1 MRVREID
8 ADTGAPIA
16 GDTVVFALPDGVRA
30 SFGPAG
36 EKTARATTNDS
47 GEAQAFLVAPAA
59 EPAFDASAYCTT
71 GGEPVYFAV
80 TVVDGREPPEPP
92 PCDAGDPFCAPGCD
106 PACDPGTHCDA
117 DGLRCVP
124 DPGALPDVTGVW
136 YTKHVF
142 GIRESIP
149 LVVRDIFT
157 GIRVL
162 DQLLSG
168 KLGLPSWLQPVV
180 DTVLRQFLPGWFYTV
195 VRLGDD
201 LFTVLSYLRAEGK
214 MRLAPGADA
223 MHVKGTEVW
232 TTLVFY
238 WLPLC
243 GDDIDGHPDVPPQC
257 ARFDVQT
264 GDADFPS
271 TPQCRGR
278 VLPAVTPR
286 PAPFTATI
294 DPVAGSSSAKFQ
306 LTVPQR
312 KVDLEMGRAVVT
324 AVDAALAVATPWSCI
339 EDATDCRDGREC
351 IVDCAGVGQ
360 WVADFTKGFF
370 SPGIIENA
378 CTGAVGLAGQTA
390 ADLLASIHFKTDTLA
405 FGGRATIGEIDD
417 WSCRSGM
424 NCAGQLGNDRFDSDL
439 RHRTDARDGAWTG
452 SFFDDGAAAM
462 PGAWEATRDQFQ

>member
-1 MRVREID
+1 
-8 ADTGAPIA
+8 
-16 GDTVVFALPDGVRA
+16 
-30 SFGPAG
+30 
-36 EKTARATTNDS
+36 
-47 GEAQAFLVAPAA
+47 
-59 EPAFDASAYCTT
+59 
-71 GGEPVYFAV
+71 
-80 TVVDGREPPEPP
+80 
-92 PCDAGDPFCAPGCD
+92 
-106 PACDPGTHCDA
+106 
-117 DGLRCVP
+117 
-124 DPGALPDVTGVW
+124 VTGVW

-243 GDDIDGHPDVPPQC
+243 GDDIDGTPDMPPQC

-278 VLPAVTPR
+278 MLPTVTPK

-294 DPVAGSSSAKFQ
+294 DPVPGSSGTKFQ
-306 LTVPQR
+306 LNFPQR
-312 KVDLEMGRAVVT
+312 TVDLEMRRAVVT
-324 AVDAALAVATPWSCI
+324 AVDAALSVATPWSCI

-351 IVDCAGVGQ
+351 IVDCLGVGE
-360 WVADFTKGFF
+360 WVSDFTKGFF
-370 SPGIIENA
+370 EPTIIQNA
-378 CTGAVGLAGQTA
+378 CAGAVGLAGQTA

-405 FGGRATIGEIDD
+405 FSGHATIGEVGSDD

-452 SFFDDGAAAM
+452 SFFDDGAAAL
-462 PGAWEATRDQFQ
+462 PGAWTATRDQFQ